1 MRISPRNDY
10 IAFVD
15 HPIQDDDRGSIVVL
29 DLRSQK
35 KRTLSTGWESA
46 QGLAW
51 SASGDEIWFTAAKSG
66 QRRDLFAVD
75 LHGRQRTL
83 LQIPGGIT
91 LHDVSPDG
99 RVLLTV
105 DNERFGTMALSP
117 AGDRDLS
124 WLDFDFPVAVS
135 PDGKSV
141 FLEEQS
147 EQAGSDHWVG
157 LRSTDGSPPVRLG
170 EGGGGG
176 VSPDGKWMAQDI
188 DSIPETTFLLPIG
201 AGERKALRHPGVHS
215 YGFTPWF
222 MPDGQSVLF
231 IGIEPGHLPRSYLQ
245 SLQGGPARPVTPEGI
260 LAGVPSPDG
269 RYLFVQQPDQT
280 HGIYDIQRSESRAIP
295 GANWHLWP
303 AGWSSDSRY
312 LYLHTRT
319 GPPSQIWRLDIST
332 DEEKPVRQLTPHD
345 PAGIL
350 EIFNLVMTP
359 DAKTF
364 VYGYDRYLSELY
376 VVDGLH

>member
-1 MRISPRNDY
+1 
-10 IAFVD
+10 
-15 HPIQDDDRGSIVVL
+15 
-29 DLRSQK
+29 
-35 KRTLSTGWESA
+35 
-46 QGLAW
+46 
-51 SASGDEIWFTAAKSG
+51 
-66 QRRDLFAVD
+66 
-75 LHGRQRTL
+75 
-83 LQIPGGIT
+83 
-91 LHDVSPDG
+91 
-99 RVLLTV
+99 V

-260 LAGVPSPDG
+260 LAGVPLRTADICLFSRRIRRMGSTTFNVASPG
-269 RYLFVQQPDQT
+269 LFRVRI
-280 HGIYDIQRSESRAIP
+280 GIYGRLVGRQTRVICT
-295 GANWHLWP
+295 
-303 AGWSSDSRY
+303 
-312 LYLHTRT
+312 YLHTRT